1 MQLSSASHSA
11 GVVTLKYRLVGCRGT
26 SRMAGWLGLYRP
38 AFGLG
43 LSPLRLVVAVAGP
56 LMEVSETRNR
66 TPWSFAACRNNGLS
80 RPETSG
86 VMRRLVLNVVRPRV
100 AAAVLFC
107 VSSLTAAADVIA
119 SRFSWSKVWLI
130 HLKLP
135 CSVLTAGVSVS
146 EGELVAPSPLNG
158 HSSAT
163 CADTGLACTVF
174 CQSTAFCRSVPV
186 IRNVVGVESTGV
198 PQAVPTGQVLSPD
211 ASRMSSGCGC
221 R

>member
-1 MQLSSASHSA
+1 MQLSSATHSA

-26 SRMAGWLGLYRP
+26 SRMADWFGLYRP

-43 LSPLRLVVAVAGP
+43 LSPLRFTDAGGP

-130 HLKLP
+130 HLTLP

-146 EGELVAPSPLNG
+146 AGELVAPFAS
-158 HSSAT
+158 
-163 CADTGLACTVF
+163 LAGGRPFGVAVALYTVYG
-174 CQSTAFCRSVPV
+174 APR
-186 IRNVVGVESTGV
+186 
-198 PQAVPTGQVLSPD
+198 
-211 ASRMSSGCGC
+211 
-221 R
+221 